1 MAGDIDPEYQ
11 EFLKTL
17 GSRIRQLRHERGFS
31 LRDMVIQH
39 GYNDSQWRRYE
50 RGGSMN
56 LQSVL
61 KIAKTFGVSL
71 SKFLDGLGE
80 FPEVSVTDIQK
91 KRAAKQVNSKSKKPS
106 K

>member
-71 SKFLDGLGE
+71 SKLLDGLGE
-80 FPEVSVTDIQK
+80 FPAVSVTDVQR
-91 KRAAKQVNSKSKKPS
+91 KRAAKQANGKPKKPS